1 MPYFLCRLNG
11 PRPNFAFDMSE
22 DERALMQTHAGYWH
36 DLVAKGSAVLF
47 GPVFDPKGP
56 WGLGIEAADEAAA
69 RALTDGDPV
78 MKAGRDFSIDIVPVH
93 IAAIRGTAS
102 RRKNASRR

>member
-11 PRPNFAFDMSE
+11 PHPNFAFDMSE

-56 WGLGIEAADEAAA
+56 WASASLRPPTRRQ
-69 RALTDGDPV
+69 RAYSPT
-78 MKAGRDFSIDIVPVH
+78 
-93 IAAIRGTAS
+93 AIRS
-102 RRKNASRR
+102 